1 MLFVEFILPL
11 RCKVNNKSS
20 NSKIMKERIKRF
32 IDFYR
37 SQEIGRRREI
47 RDEFL
52 RRSGLSYPSWGS
64 KLTREN
70 YTLLEIGALEDICG
84 LSRA

>member
-1 MLFVEFILPL
+1 
-11 RCKVNNKSS
+11 
-20 NSKIMKERIKRF
+20 MKERIKRF

-37 SQEIGRRREI
+37 SQEIGRRKEI

-64 KLTREN
+64 KLNREN
-70 YTLLEIGALEDICG
+70 YTLLEIAALEDICG
-84 LSRA
+84 LSNACRRASRAGGGGTPALSSD